1 MSLKGVIFD
10 WDGVV
15 INSSTLHR
23 ESWEILAKELRL
35 SIPKDHFEQGF
46 GKRNEMIIPE
56 ILKWSGTKEQIQQW
70 GRRKEIIY
78 RRLAKKNGIP
88 ILKGIKE
95 LLKSLKQAMIPCAI
109 GTSTERKNIRLAFE
123 LLNLDSYFQG
133 IVCSEDVKNG
143 KPDPE
148 VFIKAAR
155 TISVAPMDCVV
166 LEDSTHGIEAAKKGE
181 MKALG
186 VCTSKSEEDLF
197 NCGADH
203 VVNCP
208 ASINIP
214 LLNSLFV
221 N

>member
-23 ESWEILAKELRL
+23 KSWEILAKELRL
-35 SIPKDHFEQGF
+35 SLPKDHFEQGF
-46 GKRNEMIIPE
+46 GKRNEIIIPE
-56 ILKWSGTKEQIQQW
+56 ILKWSGSKEQIQQW

-78 RRLAKKNGIP
+78 RRLCKKNGIP
-88 ILKGIKE
+88 ILKGIKK
-95 LLKSLKQAMIPCAI
+95 LLESLNESMIPCAI

-123 LLNLDSYFQG
+123 QLKLESYFHS

-148 VFIKAAR
+148 VFIKAAN
-155 TISVAPMDCVV
+155 TISVAPMNCVV
-166 LEDSTHGIEAAKKGE
+166 LEDSTHGIKAAKKGG

-186 VCTSKSEEDLF
+186 LSTSKSEEDLL

-208 ASINIP
+208 TSINIP